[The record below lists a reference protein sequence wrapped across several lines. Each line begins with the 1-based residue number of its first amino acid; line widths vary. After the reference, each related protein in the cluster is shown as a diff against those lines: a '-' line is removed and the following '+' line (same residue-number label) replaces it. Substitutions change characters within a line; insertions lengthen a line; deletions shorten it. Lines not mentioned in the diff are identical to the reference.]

1 MNSAHTRGRRLGP
14 FVVGMLVGLVGGVLL
29 VWLGIIPAGPLASGA
44 APPVAQGEKSAPTEP
59 DPGADPEAE
68 PQETAISAQPLAE
81 LACLQRK
88 LVDAEGRTAVQQLV
102 IAEKLKGAPA
112 IESDPDYYVRL
123 LEERGYSCSANEIDR
138 SESKLEQK
146 MAQQ

>member
-1 MNSAHTRGRRLGP
+1 MNPAHTRGSRFAP
-14 FVVGMLVGLVGGVLL
+14 FVVGVLVGLVGEVLL
-29 VWLGIIPAGPLASGA
+29 VWLGIMPAGPLASGP
-44 APPVAQGEKSAPTEP
+44 APPVAQGEKSAPAEP
-59 DPGADPEAE
+59 DSEE
-68 PQETAISAQPLAE
+68 PAKSAQPLAE

-123 LEERGYSCSANEIDR
+123 LKERGYSCSDEEIDR

-146 MAQQ
+146 MAQ

>member
-1 MNSAHTRGRRLGP
+1 MNTAHTRGRRFGP
-14 FVVGMLVGLVGGVLL
+14 FVVGVLVGLVGGVLL
-29 VWLGIIPAGPLASGA
+29 IWLRIIPASPLASGP
-44 APPVAQGEKSAPTEP
+44 APPVAQGEKSAPAEF
-59 DPGADPEAE
+59 DPGADPEAS
-68 PQETAISAQPLAE
+68 PQETTKSAQQLAE

-102 IAEKLKGAPA
+102 IAEKLKSAPA

-123 LEERGYSCSANEIDR
+123 LEERGYSCSDNEIDQ

>member
-1 MNSAHTRGRRLGP
+1 M
-14 FVVGMLVGLVGGVLL
+14 GGVLL
-29 VWLGIIPAGPLASGA
+29 VWLGIMPAGPLASGPA
-44 APPVAQGEKSAPTEP
+44 SPVAQGEKSTPAE
-59 DPGADPEAE
+59 ADPEE
-68 PQETAISAQPLAE
+68 PAKSAQPLAE

-112 IESDPDYYVRL
+112 IESNPDYHVRL
-123 LEERGYSCSANEIDR
+123 LKERDYSCSDEEIDR
-138 SESKLEQK
+138 SASKLEQK